1 LVIFTEHRDTPNY
14 LDDRITT
21 LLGRKGAVVIIHGG
35 IGREER
41 LKVQEAFKFDP
52 EVQVLLATDA
62 AGVLKVIR
70 CSSFGRHRGRIVGR
84 DGPADP
90 SAPVVLRRCR
100 AGGKR
105 PHARSVELARM
116 NSVW

>member
-1 LVIFTEHRDTPNY
+1 M
-14 LDDRITT
+14 
-21 LLGRKGAVVIIHGG
+21 VIIHGG

-70 CSSFGRHRGRIVGR
+70 CSSFGRVVQAPRAYRRPGWTGRPLGASSSKEM
-84 DGPADP
+84 P
-90 SAPVVLRRCR
+90 RRWQ
-100 AGGKR
+100 ATAR
-105 PHARSVELARM
+105 PLG
-116 NSVW
+116 